1 MKQQLYKSI
10 KDSGFRSIGLNQ
22 INHSDILKCFIRD
35 EEDLKEQHYIEIY
48 KNFYG
53 VSVHIYGKG
62 FMKNSGHLPT
72 IFHIENDYDIDILK
86 AKLKK

>member
-62 FMKNSGHLPT
+62 FMQNSGHLPT
-72 IFHIENDYDIDILK
+72 TFYVGNDSEIEILK